1 MNIYPV
7 NLSAR
12 FIDGYE
18 ARAFSEPFRS
28 LHTLSR
34 GGLTNES
41 RHCRITINPF
51 MQLQRYLTLSM
62 TGDVDIDI
70 LQATGNKIEIVND
83 SNDPTI
89 SRLSEFLRK

>member
-1 MNIYPV
+1 
-7 NLSAR
+7 
-12 FIDGYE
+12 
-18 ARAFSEPFRS
+18 
-28 LHTLSR
+28 
-34 GGLTNES
+34 
-41 RHCRITINPF
+41 
-51 MQLQRYLTLSM
+51 MQLERYLTLSM